1 MSSDVDHLI
10 PDELWSKFKT
20 DAYAD
25 DPIVRVFQVEGVGVD
40 TEFICHESLW
50 HRLRLIGSAYGLH
63 LLPLLDG
70 STDPVFLNAQQC
82 ENLIT
87 ELYFVGTVTNDGLLE
102 TVLHGVERHA
112 REARGASKNA
122 LGIEFP

>member
-1 MSSDVDHLI
+1 MSGDHDPFI
-10 PDELWSKFKT
+10 PDELWSRFS
-20 DAYAD
+20 AD
-25 DPIVRVFQVEGVGVD
+25 TYTNDPIVRVFQVEGVGVD
-40 TEFICHESLW
+40 AEFICPESLW
-50 HRLRLIGSAYGLH
+50 RRLRFIGTAYGLH

-87 ELYFVGTVTNDGLLE
+87 ELYFVGTVADDGLLD
-102 TVLHGVERHA
+102 TVLNGVERQA
-112 REARGASKNA
+112 REARVASKNA